1 MHQGKAAG
9 AWSAATEPSKLGRA
23 DWGHSDRSPDES
35 IDGGIVSKDAEESLE
50 TTTAWLGSALLEGVE
65 SREPVGGR
73 GDHSGSRS
81 SWECRWRG
89 EEGNEVVCDEVPV
102 GVGDGELA
110 WAGGSAVDDSGD
122 VDVECGEALGT
133 GNEQAVSGEDCKFGM
148 LALVSSGVDKESRRK
163 GAPTKEDE
171 LLTLDQ
177 SKRVVGPDETVFSL
191 EGKSN
196 SGHAGIGI
204 GALLIFVVESGHFV
218 KRLGVVKLGKFVKR
232 DLRAGESIIDW
243 RVGS

>member
-1 MHQGKAAG
+1 MAGKAAIHGLMHQGKAAG

-50 TTTAWLGSALLEGVE
+50 TTTAWLSSALLEGVE

-133 GNEQAVSGEDCKFGM
+133 GNEQAVSGED
-148 LALVSSGVDKESRRK
+148 
-163 GAPTKEDE
+163 
-171 LLTLDQ
+171 LDQ